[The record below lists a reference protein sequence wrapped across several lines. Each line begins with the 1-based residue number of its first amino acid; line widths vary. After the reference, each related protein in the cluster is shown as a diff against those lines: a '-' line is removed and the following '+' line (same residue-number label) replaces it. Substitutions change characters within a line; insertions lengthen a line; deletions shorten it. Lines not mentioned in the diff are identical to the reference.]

1 MLKRK
6 INCLFKFKSY
16 KIERFLLFFL
26 FLLSTSFV
34 ANNNP
39 IFKNINSTDGLSQ
52 HDINCITQD
61 NDGFLWF
68 GTNDGLNKYDGY
80 NFKVFR
86 PSKSLNSSISGRIIQ
101 QVVSDSYGNLW
112 IASLDGG
119 LNHYDTKF
127 ETFSNFNNKLSQFG
141 KYVNDVTISDDGIL
155 WVQFKQKTCYAVLK
169 ENVEDMEFHTLF
181 KEDLIE
187 PFEKLGNKI
196 VIKDGLVF
204 LSSAQILYNLKYDKI
219 DGRLQNILFQRT
231 LTKNFISEVS
241 TLNGAKWELHKDK
254 IIYKFKNQTNL
265 TKRIDN
271 LSNYLGASDLEG
283 NLWCVIN
290 DMLSIVSVEKGLI
303 TVETIDFEKLEFVGL
318 KNNSINCVF
327 VDQTGNLWVGS
338 NGGGIYKKTNSN
350 YKFNHFSKSNRVG
363 SLSSN
368 KIRSLHEDQFGNLW
382 IGTEGGG
389 LNFLSKSASNYNS
402 FESFTF
408 SKDESGL
415 TSNNIFSISENRI
428 DKNHSILW
436 FSTENGGLNKL
447 YLGKNDSSKD
457 FKFKKFNTPRN
468 DGSNVKNLSI
478 HSIYSEGKNRLW
490 IGYYGLGLGLAE
502 WSDPQSKPYFSYIKP
517 KDQNLQFSGKI
528 IRDIYRDGLGV
539 LWIAT
544 NNGLNKLFENSS
556 DISKSYFKSF
566 KFNSSDENS
575 IGSDY
580 TLQIFE
586 DSNNNLWIG
595 TIGGGLNKL
604 NRDKNLDVLG
614 FKQYSSQNK
623 SFPDDV
629 INSVVEDQ
637 YGFLWVGT
645 NTGLIRFD
653 PKKETYE
660 TYSTIELQ
668 NPEMSEISAL
678 RRRDGNLIFGGVNGI
693 NVFSPKLNK
702 LKDFPPKTVITD
714 LSIMYEPVFPK
725 SKINNKIILNQSIA
739 HTDHITLKA
748 SVNNFSFS
756 FSSLHYNDSK
766 LNTYKY
772 VLEGFDENWIET
784 NSDLR
789 VANYTNIKPGDYV
802 FKVYGS
808 NNKGVWSKKPA
819 QVSLTI
825 LPPWYLTALPKIVYV
840 LLFLIL
846 IYLLRKFT
854 IIDTKSKRKLEF
866 DRLEKEKEKEIS
878 RVKLEFFT
886 NISHELRTPLTLI
899 LGPAEKLIN
908 QSDQLQKNER
918 LNLYQTMRRNSDY
931 LLKLIKQLLDYRK
944 LDQGEIKLK
953 CTHINVVNLLQ
964 KITEQFYTNAEQEG
978 ISLSQNISDTKLFV
992 WIDTNVVEKILYN
1005 LLSNAIKFTTRGGKI
1020 TVGLKQLQAEKSNFP
1035 SGHIEI
1041 YVEDNGRGIKS
1052 SDLNNIFNRFYQS
1065 ENQNKENEGV
1075 GIGLSFSQNLA
1086 KLHGGL
1092 INVVSEYQKGSCFTL
1107 IIPLGN
1113 IHLSNDQMV
1122 ENNEIVISKVKNQD
1136 NLILAKDKPTKA
1148 KNQKNK
1154 PKLLIIEDNLEIYH
1168 YLTSELSVDYNTF
1181 CSTNGEEGISIALD
1195 ELPEIIISDI
1205 MMPGTN
1211 GIEVCKRLKNDI
1223 KTNHI
1228 PIILLSARANDESKV
1243 EGLQSGADVY
1253 LTKPISLEVLKT
1265 QLTSLLDNRK
1275 KIHDEFKSLN
1285 FEPSKVNISS
1295 VDELFVENII
1305 NIINDN
1311 IDNPNFTVQEFS
1323 NLSGMS
1329 RTTFFNKVKS
1339 ITGLKP
1345 TEFLR
1350 NYRLKLSAQFLLKGF
1365 SVKESMYKT
1374 GFNTPSYFTQSF
1386 KVLYQMTPTEY
1397 IRQNRENT

>member
-1 MLKRK
+1 MIILSNFFRY
-6 INCLFKFKSY
+6 KFKVL
-16 KIERFLLFFL
+16 ILFSVIL
-26 FLLSTSFV
+26 ISNGIL

-39 IFKNINSTDGLSQ
+39 IFKNINSSDGLSQ

-61 NDGFLWF
+61 NEGFLWF

-86 PSKSLNSSISGRIIQ
+86 PSKSTNSSISGRIIQ
-101 QVVSDSYGNLW
+101 KVISDFYGNLW

-119 LNHYDTKF
+119 LNHYNSKY
-127 ETFSNFNNKLSQFG
+127 ETFTNFNDKLSQYG

-169 ENVEDMEFHTLF
+169 KNVEDMEFHSL
-181 KEDLIE
+181 LSNNPIE
-187 PFEKLGNKI
+187 PLEQLGNKI
-196 VIKDGLVF
+196 VIKDGQLF
-204 LSSAQILYNLKYDKI
+204 LSSVQILYKISYDIKNSQLENL
-219 DGRLQNILFQRT
+219 LFERT
-231 LTKNFISEVS
+231 ETNNFISEVS
-241 TLNGAKWELHKDK
+241 LSNGAKWELYKDK
-254 IIYKFKNQTNL
+254 IIFKAKNRTNI
-265 TKRIDN
+265 TKKIGSV
-271 LSNYLGASDLEG
+271 SNYLGTSDLEG
-283 NLWCVIN
+283 NLWCIIN
-290 DMLSIVSVEKGLI
+290 EKLSFVSIVEGLI
-303 TVETIDFEKLEFVGL
+303 SIETIDFEKLEFVGL
-318 KNNSINCVF
+318 KNNSINCAF

-350 YKFNHFSKSNRVG
+350 FKFNHFSKNNIEG

-382 IGTEGGG
+382 VGTEGGG

-402 FESFTF
+402 FKSFSFTTN
-408 SKDESGL
+408 ETGL
-415 TSNNIFSISENRI
+415 TSNNIFSISENII
-428 DKNHSILW
+428 DDNHSILW

-447 YLGKNDSSKD
+447 YLNRNDSSQD
-457 FKFKKFNTPRN
+457 FKFEKFNTPKN
-468 DGSNVKNLSI
+468 DGSNVKKLAI
-478 HSIYSEGKNRLW
+478 HSIFSEGKNRLW

-502 WSDPQSKPYFSYIKP
+502 WSDPKSKPHFTLISP
-517 KDQNLQFSGKI
+517 AEQNIQFSGEI
-528 IRDIYRDGLGV
+528 IRDIYRDSSGV

-544 NNGLNKLFENSS
+544 NNGLNKLVENSS

-586 DSNNNLWIG
+586 DSKSNLWIG

-604 NRDKNLDVLG
+604 VRDENLDVLG
-614 FKQYSSQNK
+614 FKQYSNQNK
-623 SFPDDV
+623 SFPNDV
-629 INSVVEDQ
+629 INSIVEDQ
-637 YGFLWVGT
+637 YGVLWVGT

-653 PKKETYE
+653 LQNESYE

-693 NVFSPKLNK
+693 NVFFPKLNT
-702 LKDFPPKTVITD
+702 LTDFPPKTVITD
-714 LSIMYEPVFPK
+714 LSIMYEPVYPK
-725 SKINNKIILNQSIA
+725 AKINKKIILDQSIV
-739 HTDHITLKA
+739 HTDHITLK
-748 SVNNFSFS
+748 SSINNFSFS
-756 FSSLHYNDSK
+756 FSSLHFNDSK
-766 LNTYKY
+766 LNAYKY
-772 VLEGFDENWIET
+772 ILEGFDENWIET

-808 NNKGVWSKKPA
+808 NNKGAWSKQPA
-819 QVSLTI
+819 EVSLTV
-825 LPPWYLTALPKIVYV
+825 LPPWYLTFFSKLVYAFLFLV
-840 LLFLIL
+840 LL
-846 IYLLRKFT
+846 YLLRKFT

-866 DRLEKEKEKEIS
+866 DRLEKEKEKEIN

-908 QSDQLQKNER
+908 QSDQLHKKER
-918 LNLYQTMRRNSDY
+918 LKLYQTMRRNSDY

-953 CTHINVVNLLQ
+953 CTHLNVVTLLK
-964 KITEQFYTNAEQEG
+964 KIAEQFYTNAEQQG
-978 ISLSQNISDTKLFV
+978 ISLSKNIRETKLFA

-1005 LLSNAIKFTTRGGKI
+1005 LLSNAIKFTPKGGKI
-1020 TVGLKQLQAEKSNFP
+1020 IIGLKQVEAEKSNFT

-1041 YVEDNGRGIKS
+1041 YIEDNGRGIKS
-1052 SDLNNIFNRFYQS
+1052 LDLNNIFNRFYQS

-1086 KLHGGL
+1086 KLHGG
-1092 INVVSEYQKGSCFTL
+1092 IIKVESEYQKGSCFTL
-1107 IIPLGN
+1107 YIPLGN
-1113 IHLSNDQMV
+1113 SHLSNDQMV
-1122 ENNEIVISKVKNQD
+1122 ENNEIFISKAEKQD
-1136 NLILAKDKPTKA
+1136 HLILEKDQPSHT
-1148 KNQKNK
+1148 NQKNK
-1154 PKLLIIEDNLEIYH
+1154 PKLLIIEDNLEIYN
-1168 YLTSELSVDYNTF
+1168 YLISELSLDYNTF
-1181 CSTNGEEGISIALD
+1181 CSTNGEEGIKIALD
-1195 ELPEIIISDI
+1195 KLPDIIISDI
-1205 MMPGTN
+1205 MMPGID

-1228 PIILLSARANDESKV
+1228 PIILLSARANDVSKIQ
-1243 EGLQSGADVY
+1243 GLNSGADVY
-1253 LTKPISLEVLKT
+1253 LTKPVSIDVLKT
-1265 QLTSLLDNRK
+1265 QLKSLLNNRK
-1275 KIHDEFKSLN
+1275 KIHEEFKNLN
-1285 FEPSKVNISS
+1285 FEPSKVNINS
-1295 VDELFVENII
+1295 VDELFVDKII
-1305 NIINDN
+1305 NIINEN

-1350 NYRLKLSAQFLLKGF
+1350 NYRLKLAAQFLLKGF
-1365 SVKESMYKT
+1365 SVKECMYKT

-1386 KVLYQMTPTEY
+1386 KILFDMTPTQY
-1397 IRQNRENT
+1397 TKKNREPL